1 MNAPHL
7 AVTWTDEVTGVT
19 GHLVVDRLRRGVAS
33 GGVRM
38 RAGCT
43 LREVTD
49 LARVMSLKET
59 VVFRP
64 GDRYRPFGGA
74 KGGIDLDPRHPEA
87 RGVLKRY
94 FLAMRPLLEH
104 HWATGEDLGVRQ
116 ATIDGLM
123 AEIGMRS
130 SVEAALPHVH
140 DGADAG
146 LRRLASAFAVT
157 VDEIG
162 LGDLTGGYGVARAV
176 VSALRHD
183 AGRAAGARAVIQG
196 FGSMGGATA
205 RYLAREG
212 LRIVGIT
219 DADGLVVN
227 PDGLD
232 VETMLRARTVHGG
245 IDRDRLAPGDR
256 ELPGDA
262 WIGVDA
268 DVLVTA
274 AVSYAVHEGNHE
286 RVRARYVAEAAN
298 ASVTPGAEAA
308 LAGRD
313 VVVLPDFVV
322 NSAANAWWWWTLF
335 GDCAPTAES
344 AFAKIGAS
352 MDDLVGRMLRAAA
365 AGGTVP
371 RDAAVAIAEANAGVL
386 GAEPSTRR
394 KAHSG
399 GPDNALPSLPLSP
412 GPALPNSN

>member
-1 MNAPHL
+1 MNAPYL
-7 AVTWTDEVTGVT
+7 RVTWTDEITGVT

-38 RAGCT
+38 RSGCT

-49 LARVMSLKET
+49 LAGVMSLKEA
-59 VVFRP
+59 VVYRP

-87 RGVLKRY
+87 RNVLKRY

-123 AEIGMRS
+123 TEIGMRS
-130 SVEAALPHVH
+130 SVDAALAHVP
-140 DGADAG
+140 DGAEAG
-146 LRRLASAFAVT
+146 LRRLAHAFAVT
-157 VDEIG
+157 VGEIG

-176 VSALRHD
+176 TSALRHN
-183 AGRAAGARAVIQG
+183 GEHPAGARAVIQG

-205 RYLAREG
+205 RYLARRG
-212 LRIVGIT
+212 LRVVGIT

-245 IDRDRLAPGDR
+245 IDRDRLGPGDR

-262 WIGVDA
+262 WIGIDA

-274 AVSYAVHEGNHE
+274 AVSYAVHEDNHE

-308 LAGRD
+308 LTGRD

-322 NSAANAWWWWTLF
+322 NSAANSWWWWTLF
-335 GDCAPTAES
+335 GDIEPTAES
-344 AFAKIGAS
+344 AFAKIDET
-352 MDDLVGRMLRAAA
+352 MDDLVDRMMRAAG
-365 AGGTVP
+365 AGGTPP
-371 RDAAVAIAEANAGVL
+371 REAAVAIAEANGAAMGGVASGAG
-386 GAEPSTRR
+386 
-394 KAHSG
+394 
-399 GPDNALPSLPLSP
+399 LSP
-412 GPALPNSN
+412 YGAGSPVSGSA

>member
-1 MNAPHL
+1 VSAPHL
-7 AVTWTDEVTGVT
+7 RVTWTDEVTGAV

-38 RAGCT
+38 RSGCT
-43 LREVTD
+43 LGEVAD
-49 LARVMSLKET
+49 LARVMSLKEM
-59 VVFRP
+59 VVYRP

-87 RGVLKRY
+87 RNVLKRY

-123 AEIGMRS
+123 AEIGLRS
-130 SVEAALPHVH
+130 SVEAALAQVP

-146 LRRLASAFAVT
+146 LRRLADAFAVT

-176 VSALRHD
+176 ATALRHLGEPV
-183 AGRAAGARAVIQG
+183 AGTRVVVQG

-205 RYLAREG
+205 RYLARHG
-212 LRIVGIT
+212 LRVVGIT

-227 PDGLD
+227 PGGLD

-245 IDRDRLAPGDR
+245 IDRDRLSPGDR
-256 ELPGDA
+256 RLPVEA
-262 WIGVDA
+262 WVDVDA

-274 AVSYAVHEGNHE
+274 AVSWAVHERNHG

-308 LAGRD
+308 LAGRN
-313 VVVLPDFVV
+313 VTVLPDFVV

-335 GDCAPTAES
+335 GDVAPTAES
-344 AFAKIGAS
+344 AFARIDAS

-365 AGGTVP
+365 AGGTTP
-371 RDAAVAIAEANAGVL
+371 RRAAVAIAEANGAAMSAERPPPPAAGL
-386 GAEPSTRR
+386 RPHGAR
-394 KAHSG
+394 
-399 GPDNALPSLPLSP
+399 SP
-412 GPALPNSN
+412 GAG

>member
-1 MNAPHL
+1 MNGPPRNPPYMR
-7 AVTWTDEVTGVT
+7 VTWVDDVTGVP
-19 GHLVVDRLRRGVAS
+19 GYLVVDRLRRGVAS

-43 LREVTD
+43 MEEVAD
-49 LARVMSLKET
+49 LARVMTLKEAIA
-59 VVFRP
+59 FRP

-74 KGGIDLDPRHPEA
+74 KGGIDLDPAHPEA

-130 SVEAALPHVH
+130 SVDAALAHVP

-146 LRRLASAFAVT
+146 LRRLAAAFAVT
-157 VDEIG
+157 VGEIS

-176 VSALRHD
+176 VRALRHN
-183 AGRAAGARAVIQG
+183 GERAAGSRAVIQG

-205 RYLAREG
+205 RYLARHG
-212 LRIVGIT
+212 VRIVGIT

-232 VETMLRARTVHGG
+232 VETMLRARTLYGG
-245 IDRDRLAPGDR
+245 IDRGRLAPGDV
-256 ELPGDA
+256 ELDA
-262 WIGVDA
+262 DTWVEVDA

-274 AVSYAVHEGNHE
+274 AVSYAVHEENQG

-308 LAGRD
+308 LAARGIA
-313 VVVLPDFVV
+313 VLPDFVV
-322 NSAANAWWWWTLF
+322 NCAANAWWWWTLF
-335 GDCAPTAES
+335 GDIEPSAES
-344 AFAKIGAS
+344 AFARIDAT
-352 MDDLVGRMLRAAA
+352 MDDLVGGMMRTAAS
-365 AGGTVP
+365 GGTSL
-371 RDAAVAIAEANAGVL
+371 REAAVAVAQANGDALGDGPPICAED
-386 GAEPSTRR
+386 RR
-394 KAHSG
+394 H
-399 GPDNALPSLPLSP
+399 
-412 GPALPNSN
+412 

>member
-1 MNAPHL
+1 MTAPYL
-7 AVTWTDEVTGVT
+7 RVTWVDEVTGVP
-19 GHLVVDRLRRGVAS
+19 GYLVVDRLRRGVAS

-43 LREVTD
+43 PEEVAD
-49 LARVMSLKET
+49 LARVMSLKEAIA
-59 VVFRP
+59 FRP

-74 KGGIDLDPRHPEA
+74 KGGIDLDPAHPEA

-123 AEIGMRS
+123 AELGMRS
-130 SVEAALPHVH
+130 SVDAALVHVP

-146 LRRLASAFAVT
+146 LRRLAGAFAVT
-157 VDEIG
+157 VGEIS
-162 LGDLTGGYGVARAV
+162 LGDLAGGYGVARAV
-176 VSALRHD
+176 VRALRHD
-183 AGRAAGARAVIQG
+183 GARVAGARAVIQG

-205 RYLAREG
+205 RYLARHG
-212 LRIVGIT
+212 LRVVGIT

-232 VETMLRARTVHGG
+232 VETMLRARTLYGG

-256 ELPGDA
+256 ELDGAA
-262 WIGVDA
+262 WVGVDA

-274 AVSYAVHEGNHE
+274 AVSYAVHEGNHGL
-286 RVRARYVAEAAN
+286 VRARYVAEAAN

-308 LAGRD
+308 LARRG
-313 VVVLPDFVV
+313 VAVLPDFVV

-335 GDCAPTAES
+335 GDVEPTAAS
-344 AFAKIGAS
+344 AFARIDETMDGLVDRMMGTAAS
-352 MDDLVGRMLRAAA
+352 GRTPLRE
-365 AGGTVP
+365 
-371 RDAAVAIAEANAGVL
+371 AAVAVARANGAAL
-386 GAEPSTRR
+386 GDA
-394 KAHSG
+394 
-399 GPDNALPSLPLSP
+399 P
-412 GPALPNSN
+412 GDEVPALAEEREP